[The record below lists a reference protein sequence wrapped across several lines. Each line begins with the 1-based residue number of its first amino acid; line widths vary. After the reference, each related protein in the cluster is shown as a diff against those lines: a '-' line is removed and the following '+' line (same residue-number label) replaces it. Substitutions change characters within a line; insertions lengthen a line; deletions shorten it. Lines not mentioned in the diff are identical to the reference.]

1 MKKNKQKKQK
11 QKQKK
16 TKQKKQ
22 KQNTKQNK
30 KTTPNKQKRTNI
42 MKHSKAFKIMHLVM
56 RLKCLILKI
65 QQVNL
70 ILLNLML
77 KIC

>member
-1 MKKNKQKKQK
+1 
-11 QKQKK
+11 
-16 TKQKKQ
+16 
-22 KQNTKQNK
+22 
-30 KTTPNKQKRTNI
+30 